1 MKVSKDRVILAE
13 FGYNGKILETFSRET
28 GAFPL
33 NLFGQ
38 EGVMQQKF
46 FAFYAGKDPWKDFP
60 TEWKAIYTHCPE
72 YIDLKQQ
79 GKTESEID
87 AVLKKPGKRKVFS
100 YDGGEKDNGSNGSP
114 ETNPETDATT
124 E

>member
-28 GAFPL
+28 GGFPL

-46 FAFYAGKDPWKDFP
+46 FAFMKVHIFP
-60 TEWKAIYTHCPE
+60 TAYFYLYPLGLWYGTGTIFKPDVT
-72 YIDLKQQ
+72 
-79 GKTESEID
+79 KT
-87 AVLKKPGKRKVFS
+87 KR
-100 YDGGEKDNGSNGSP
+100 E
-114 ETNPETDATT
+114 
-124 E
+124 